1 MSLLVG
7 QVQSGQSDMASL
19 IDHPQHFKVHRL
31 DGTIQQEQVSVKL
44 GKWCSQEGGVED
56 QSGDQMNDP
65 GTDFTGHPKSS
76 AKRQSGPLPWFL
88 PCRCKHLGP

>member
-7 QVQSGQSDMASL
+7 QVQAGQSDMASL

-31 DGTIQQEQVSVKL
+31 DGTIQQEQVRVKL

-56 QSGDQMNDP
+56 
-65 GTDFTGHPKSS
+65 
-76 AKRQSGPLPWFL
+76 
-88 PCRCKHLGP
+88 